1 MNLEPGGV
9 QQAARL
15 QCRPTRRKPNEIK
28 HVSKANGTENVKNKV
43 EHPIGKT
50 VEIYIYI
57 CIKIFLFLGRLF
69 FPFCMCNKRALELS
83 GSLSHFEGS

>member
-50 VEIYIYI
+50 VEIYIYMYQNI
-57 CIKIFLFLGRLF
+57 PFSGPFV
-69 FPFCMCNKRALELS
+69 FPFL
-83 GSLSHFEGS
+83 HVQ